1 MFKTPKKNASSALN
15 FNRNEKLI
23 KVNNDAI
30 FKVFHSGIMPEVMN
44 IKYNVFFFLF
54 NELLIKMRQ
63 KKKEQRRMQKM

>member
-44 IKYNVFFFLF
+44 IKYNVFFFLQRATNK
-54 NELLIKMRQ
+54 NETE
-63 KKKEQRRMQKM
+63 KKEQRRMQKM